1 MRALPMVRDVPK
13 FQPLQRDIAIV
24 VDDQVEYADIEAAID
39 ARSREDSRLSALA
52 EVRLFDVYRPRQ
64 AVSSAAEAVANALLN
79 KEKSLAIRIVLQDT
93 EKALGDT
100 DADGAVAAVVE
111 ELARR
116 FGARL
121 RQ

>member
-1 MRALPMVRDVPK
+1 VG
-13 FQPLQRDIAIV
+13 
-24 VDDQVEYADIEAAID
+24 
-39 ARSREDSRLSALA
+39 
-52 EVRLFDVYRPRQ
+52 
-64 AVSSAAEAVANALLN
+64 ANALLN

-93 EKALGDT
+93 EKPLSDT
-100 DADGAVAAVVE
+100 DADAAVTAVVE